1 MVICIAMSMAIA
13 RPQAFVLDPLAAHQ
27 AAVDKILIAQG
38 RAPGSI
44 GGAHEV
50 AVLRLQQA
58 EAELIALQEAEAAKA
73 ASSPARSVKIDIIL
87 AGVDGVRN
95 CRNSTFRRR
104 TPILN
109 WSE

>member
-1 MVICIAMSMAIA
+1 MSMAIA

-50 AVLRLQQA
+50 AILRHQQA
-58 EAELIALQEAEAAKA
+58 EAELIALAEAQAAKA
-73 ASSPARSVKIDIIL
+73 ASSPARSVKIDTIESFLGCVICFCIWAFIL
-87 AGVDGVRN
+87 AA
-95 CRNSTFRRR
+95 
-104 TPILN
+104 I
-109 WSE
+109 

>member
-1 MVICIAMSMAIA
+1 MKLVVICIVMSMAIA

-50 AVLRLQQA
+50 AILRHTQA
-58 EAELIALQEAEAAKA
+58 EAELVALQEAQAAKA
-73 ASSPARSVKIDIIL
+73 ALFPDVRVNGIL
-87 AGVDGVRN
+87 
-95 CRNSTFRRR
+95 
-104 TPILN
+104 
-109 WSE
+109 E

>member
-1 MVICIAMSMAIA
+1 MKLVVICIAMSMAIA

-27 AAVDKILIAQG
+27 AAVDKVLAAQG

-50 AVLRLQQA
+50 AILRHQQA
-58 EAELIALQEAEAAKA
+58 EAELIALAEAEAAKA

-87 AGVDGVRN
+87 AGV
-95 CRNSTFRRR
+95 
-104 TPILN
+104 
-109 WSE
+109 E